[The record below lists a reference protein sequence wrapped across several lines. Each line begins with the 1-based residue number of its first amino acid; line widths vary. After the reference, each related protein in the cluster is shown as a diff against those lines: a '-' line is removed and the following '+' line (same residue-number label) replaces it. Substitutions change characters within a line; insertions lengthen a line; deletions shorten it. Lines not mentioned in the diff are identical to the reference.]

1 MKKTLL
7 SLAIAIFSMSAFAQ
21 SEKPVYNETTNTGY
35 ETFADAF
42 AAINSGDEC
51 TLIITGQVDIASR
64 MMFDGSKKATVTIKG
79 KDADASLVYKIGDA
93 IMFIMKQQ
101 AQLTFENITIDG
113 NNCKKNRS
121 LIEAENKGLTLRNV
135 TIKNYNST
143 NTNGIINIK
152 NSGWGV
158 FENVIVENCEEN
170 NFFHL
175 QRNSSTVKGV
185 NKFNCK
191 LAEGIFLKN
200 EGVTAGNDIT
210 ITLAAASPAVD
221 TKVVEGC
228 DNPAYFTL
236 ANEGLKLTA
245 KDGNLVVADDTESGI
260 NDIVEADNSDAPVEY
275 YNLQGVKVNNPD
287 KGIYIMRQGTKA
299 RKVIL

>member
-1 MKKTLL
+1 M
-7 SLAIAIFSMSAFAQ
+7 
-21 SEKPVYNETTNTGY
+21 
-35 ETFADAF
+35 
-42 AAINSGDEC
+42 
-51 TLIITGQVDIASR
+51 
-64 MMFDGSKKATVTIKG
+64 
-79 KDADASLVYKIGDA
+79 
-93 IMFIMKQQ
+93 
-101 AQLTFENITIDG
+101 
-113 NNCKKNRS
+113 
-121 LIEAENKGLTLRNV
+121 
-135 TIKNYNST
+135 
-143 NTNGIINIK
+143 
-152 NSGWGV
+152 
-158 FENVIVENCEEN
+158 
-170 NFFHL
+170 
-175 QRNSSTVKGV
+175 